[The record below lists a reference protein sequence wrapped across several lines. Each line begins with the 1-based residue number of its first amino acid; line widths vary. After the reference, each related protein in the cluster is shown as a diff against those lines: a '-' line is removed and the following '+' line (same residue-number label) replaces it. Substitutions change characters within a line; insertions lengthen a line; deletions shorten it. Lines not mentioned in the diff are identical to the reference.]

1 MTFASKLSTPG
12 RGWERASGTHSGQVN
27 RQLEHLLEPIMLSF
41 PAWLTADYALHWD
54 TPIDVRYILDQ
65 AASHRGLCWLLRGD
79 PHHQRPQLSAIAYD
93 QVEMGSTPVE
103 IRPVSSPD
111 LDATDWFLIVSE
123 LNRRAGIDARREDIH
138 EEHYEQ
144 VLGMLPPVTVSYWGS
159 A

>member
-1 MTFASKLSTPG
+1 MTSATKLSTPG
-12 RGWERASGTHSGQVN
+12 RDWKGASDTHSGQVN

-41 PAWLTADYALHWD
+41 PAWLTADYASHWD

-93 QVEMGSTPVE
+93 LVETGSTPVE
-103 IRPVSSPD
+103 IRPISSPD

-144 VLGMLPPVTVSYWGS
+144 VLGMLPPVTVPYWGN

>member
-1 MTFASKLSTPG
+1 MTSALKLSTPG
-12 RGWERASGTHSGQVN
+12 REWKIASGTHSNEVH
-27 RQLEHLLEPIMLSF
+27 RQLEHALEPTMFSF
-41 PAWLTADYALHWD
+41 PAWLTADYSAHWD

-93 QVEMGSTPVE
+93 QVEAGSTPVE
-103 IRPVSSPD
+103 IRPISSPD

-123 LNRRAGIDARREDIH
+123 LNRRAGIDARLEDIH

-144 VLGMLPPVTVSYWGS
+144 VLGMLPPVTVTYWGK

>member
-1 MTFASKLSTPG
+1 MF
-12 RGWERASGTHSGQVN
+12 
-27 RQLEHLLEPIMLSF
+27 SF
-41 PAWLTADYALHWD
+41 PAWLTADYALHLD

-93 QVEMGSTPVE
+93 QVETGCTPIE
-103 IRPVSSPD
+103 IRPISSPD
-111 LDATDWFLIVSE
+111 LDGTNWFLIVSE
-123 LNRRAGIDARREDIH
+123 LNRRAGIDARQEEIH

-144 VLGMLPPVTVSYWGS
+144 VLSMLPPITVPYWGK

>member
-1 MTFASKLSTPG
+1 MTSASKLSTPG
-12 RGWERASGTHSGQVN
+12 RDWKRASGTHSGQVN

-41 PAWLTADYALHWD
+41 PAWLTADYASHWD

-93 QVEMGSTPVE
+93 QVETGSTPVE
-103 IRPVSSPD
+103 IRPISSPD
-111 LDATDWFLIVSE
+111 LDATDWFMIVSE
-123 LNRRAGIDARREDIH
+123 LNRRAGIDARREEIH

-144 VLGMLPPVTVSYWGS
+144 VLGTLPPVTVPYWGK

>member
-1 MTFASKLSTPG
+1 MTAAQELSAPG
-12 RGWERASGTHSGQVN
+12 REWKRASGTHSSEVN

-41 PAWLTADYALHWD
+41 PAWLTADYASHWD

-93 QVEMGSTPVE
+93 QVEAGSTPVE
-103 IRPVSSPD
+103 IRPISSPD

-144 VLGMLPPVTVSYWGS
+144 VLGMLPPVTVPYWGN